1 MEPKERKVI
10 ILMATHNGSKHI
22 QEQLDSF
29 VSQTH
34 SNWEL
39 IVSDDGST
47 DETRAIVDE
56 FAQTISQKVLTV
68 EGPRQGF
75 WKNFLSLVDRTEEA
89 HGDFFAYSDQDD
101 IWLPDKLERATRWL
115 GKGRQDVPRLYFTRT
130 ELIDPR
136 GTRIGFSPLFRR
148 EPTFQNAVVQNIG
161 GGNTMVMNR
170 PARALVAQTPKTL
183 NLIAHDWWTYQL
195 VTAAGGSAFY
205 DPVPSVRY
213 RQHSQNLIGSNR
225 GLGPRIARTVAF
237 AGGRWKHWNDVSL
250 GALEATRSLF
260 SPSALATVDDF
271 SLARG
276 SKLPNRIRLLW
287 RSGVYRQNAIETI
300 AMYIGALLRR
310 I

>member
-115 GKGRQDVPRLYFTRT
+115 GKGRQ
-130 ELIDPR
+130 
-136 GTRIGFSPLFRR
+136 
-148 EPTFQNAVVQNIG
+148 
-161 GGNTMVMNR
+161 
-170 PARALVAQTPKTL
+170 
-183 NLIAHDWWTYQL
+183 
-195 VTAAGGSAFY
+195 
-205 DPVPSVRY
+205 
-213 RQHSQNLIGSNR
+213 
-225 GLGPRIARTVAF
+225 
-237 AGGRWKHWNDVSL
+237 
-250 GALEATRSLF
+250 
-260 SPSALATVDDF
+260 
-271 SLARG
+271 
-276 SKLPNRIRLLW
+276 
-287 RSGVYRQNAIETI
+287 
-300 AMYIGALLRR
+300 
-310 I
+310 